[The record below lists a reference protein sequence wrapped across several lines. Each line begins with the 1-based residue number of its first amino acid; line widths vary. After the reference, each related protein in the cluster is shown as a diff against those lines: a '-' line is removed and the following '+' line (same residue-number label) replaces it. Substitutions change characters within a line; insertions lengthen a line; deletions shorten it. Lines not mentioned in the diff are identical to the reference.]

1 MRKRLL
7 ALSALVAL
15 VTALALPAGAASQAT
30 SNFALKGEARGL
42 ELAIGDQGVT
52 LGFTLAEVDSAPTA
66 LGIGAG
72 QCELLG
78 SNEDEDSL
86 PCSAD
91 NTVISQYPGDPG
103 TAQLKCLESLPAPL
117 NAIVDLNLAC
127 GSSESG
133 IKKGVAFTNSE
144 GKVAGLNVKLPV
156 GVRMVPLDLDV
167 NQVDQI
173 VSTITGSLAPVLG
186 VAPAEIREV
195 LEGTTETAEST
206 VDDTTDTAQETVD
219 GLLEIIQGLA
229 ETDALAVELGRSFSN
244 ISHSGKMITSSS
256 DAAGAKIGVLGIPA
270 AGENGEIIQQADPLK
285 NGLVIIEVGTAR
297 ASASVNRL
305 TAASTSAASPA
316 LVTIKVRDITSPTPK
331 YVEVSV
337 APGETVTILEGT
349 PAESTITAADS
360 TTKQEAGT
368 ASAVAD
374 AVRLHLLKGVN
385 GGVTL
390 AIAGA
395 NAAATAD
402 VVKPA
407 PPISQNRPP
416 KVLPLTGARDM
427 TFLAL
432 GLMALATGAVL
443 VRRRFSSN

>member
-1 MRKRLL
+1 MRKRSL
-7 ALSALVAL
+7 ALVAL
-15 VTALALPAGAASQAT
+15 VALITALALPAGASKKPS

-52 LGFTLAEVDSAPTA
+52 LGFALAKVDSLPSA
-66 LGIGAG
+66 LGVGAG

-78 SNEDEDSL
+78 ADADDSSL
-86 PCSAD
+86 PCSED
-91 NTVISQYPGDPG
+91 NTVTSAYPGDAG
-103 TAQLKCLESLPAPL
+103 TDTPKCLGSLPAPL
-117 NAIVDLNLAC
+117 NDIVDLKLAC
-127 GSSESG
+127 GASKSG
-133 IKKGVAFTNSE
+133 IKKGVAFTSSH

-156 GVRMVPLDLDV
+156 GLNLVPLNVDV

-173 VSTITGSLAPVLG
+173 VTALTDTLAPVLG
-186 VAPAEIREV
+186 VAPAEVREV
-195 LEGTTETAEST
+195 LEGTTETVEET
-206 VDDTTDTAQETVD
+206 TDETTDTAQDVVG
-219 GLLEIIQGLA
+219 GLLEIIQGIDA
-229 ETDALAVELGRSFSN
+229 TDALAVELGSSFSKVTRT
-244 ISHSGKMITSSS
+244 GKMITSSS

-270 AGENGEIIQQADPLK
+270 AAENGEIIQQADPLT
-285 NGLVIIEVGTAR
+285 NGLVIVEVGTAR

-316 LVTIKVRDITSPTPK
+316 LVTVKVRDITSPTPK

-337 APGETVTILEGT
+337 APGETVTVLAGT

-360 TTKQEAGT
+360 TTEQAQGS

-390 AIAGA
+390 ALAGA

-402 VVKPA
+402 VVKAA
-407 PPISQNRPP
+407 PPVTQNRPP
-416 KVLPLTGARDM
+416 RVLPLTGARD
-427 TFLAL
+427 TSLLAL
-432 GLMALATGAVL
+432 GLMSLAAGAVL
-443 VRRRFSSN
+443 VRRRFNSN

>member
-1 MRKRLL
+1 MSKRLL
-7 ALSALVAL
+7 ALAALVAL
-15 VTALALPAGAASQAT
+15 VTALALPAGAASKAT

-52 LGFTLAEVDSAPTA
+52 LGFALAKVDSVPSA
-66 LGIGAG
+66 LGVGAG

-78 SNEDEDSL
+78 ADADESSL

-91 NTVISQYPGDPG
+91 NTVTSAYPGDAG
-103 TAQLKCLESLPAPL
+103 SAQAKCLGSLPAPL
-117 NAIVDLNLAC
+117 SDIVDLKLAC
-127 GSSESG
+127 GSSTSG
-133 IKKGVAFTNSE
+133 LKKGVAFTSSH

-156 GVRMVPLDLDV
+156 GVRMVPLDVDV

-173 VSTITGSLAPVLG
+173 VSTITGTLAPVLG
-186 VAPAEIREV
+186 VAPAQIREV
-195 LEGTTETAEST
+195 LEGTTATAEET
-206 VDDTTDTAQETVD
+206 VDETTDTAQDAVD
-219 GLLEIIQGLA
+219 GLLEIIQNLDV
-229 ETDALAVELGRSFSN
+229 TDALAVELGSSFSKVTR
-244 ISHSGKMITSSS
+244 SGKSITSASN
-256 DAAGAKIGVLGIPA
+256 AAGAKIGVLGIPGL
-270 AGENGEIIQQADPLK
+270 GENGQILQQADPLK

-337 APGETVTILEGT
+337 APGETVTVLEGT

-360 TTKQEAGT
+360 TTTQEAGS

-390 AIAGA
+390 AVAGA

-427 TFLAL
+427 SFLAL
-432 GLMALATGAVL
+432 GLMALASGAVL